1 MPGRQAAASLTSVS
15 GEAHKV
21 RRSALGR
28 RAIGVV
34 TVITSRAGREVI
46 AGVVVTTFAVLLA
59 VVAIGWRTQDTDE
72 SREYINE
79 PLYGV
84 WGGLLLLQM
93 AGLAALGLASF
104 GWWRELRTLNPPP
117 PPQGRWQAFGHWSA
131 AAAFL
136 AFALLAPAAA
146 MPDGYPRSYP
156 DYQTWRVGILGAF
169 AVAAMAVTAAALFR
183 IRTVAQSLPE
193 AAGDAAERF
202 RYLWGRQR
210 QLLGALA
217 AMLAI
222 NVLATAVKYQMNNHF
237 EVPEGLSKKD
247 NLPDLPPTFVL
258 VVGAV
263 YGAVILAV
271 YLPAYLATRHA
282 GEQLAATFA
291 RTHSA
296 ETGSAWLAANAERDR
311 YRAALG
317 IAEGLREHFERAAGI
332 LAPLITALFAAV
344 LPELKL

>member
-1 MPGRQAAASLTSVS
+1 MVARAAHL
-15 GEAHKV
+15 K
-21 RRSALGR
+21 
-28 RAIGVV
+28 
-34 TVITSRAGREVI
+34 
-46 AGVVVTTFAVLLA
+46 
-59 VVAIGWRTQDTDE
+59 
-72 SREYINE
+72 
-79 PLYGV
+79 
-84 WGGLLLLQM
+84 
-93 AGLAALGLASF
+93 
-104 GWWRELRTLNPPP
+104 PPP
-117 PPQGRWQAFGHWSA
+117 KPQGRWQAVGHWSA

-136 AFALLAPAAA
+136 AFALVAPASA

-156 DYQTWRVGILGAF
+156 DYQTWRVGVMGAF
-169 AVAAMAVTAAALFR
+169 AVAAMAVTTAALFR

-193 AAGDAAERF
+193 AAGEAAERF

-222 NVLATAVKYQMNNHF
+222 NVLATAVKYQMNNDF
-237 EVPEGLSKKD
+237 KVPEEMSQGD

-271 YLPAYLATRHA
+271 YLPAYLATRQA
-282 GEQLAATFA
+282 GEKLAATFA
-291 RTHSA
+291 RTQSA
-296 ETGSAWLAANAERDR
+296 ETGSEWLTASAQRDR

-317 IAEGLREHFERAAGI
+317 VAEGLREHLERTAGI

-344 LPELKL
+344 LPELKP

>member
-1 MPGRQAAASLTSVS
+1 MARSES
-15 GEAHKV
+15 GPYLPM
-21 RRSALGR
+21 RL
-28 RAIGVV
+28 
-34 TVITSRAGREVI
+34 
-46 AGVVVTTFAVLLA
+46 
-59 VVAIGWRTQDTDE
+59 
-72 SREYINE
+72 
-79 PLYGV
+79 P
-84 WGGLLLLQM
+84 LLLHEHLP
-93 AGLAALGLASF
+93 
-104 GWWRELRTLNPPP
+104 LRTERLVLVPLDLS
-117 PPQGRWQAFGHWSA
+117 H
-131 AAAFL
+131 
-136 AFALLAPAAA
+136 
-146 MPDGYPRSYP
+146 
-156 DYQTWRVGILGAF
+156 
-169 AVAAMAVTAAALFR
+169 
-183 IRTVAQSLPE
+183 LP
-193 AAGDAAERF
+193 
-202 RYLWGRQR
+202 
-210 QLLGALA
+210 ALA

-222 NVLATAVKYQMNNHF
+222 NVLATAVKYQMNNHC

-247 NLPDLPPTFVL
+247 NLPDLPPTVVL

-291 RTHSA
+291 RTPSA